1 MTSDSGVGARGL
13 RLRRGN
19 FELSIDS
26 IRADPGKLV
35 ALIGT
40 NGSGKSTLLD
50 AVGGQLPID
59 SGIVQICGRPAASLS
74 ARERARHLAAVPQE
88 FEIPF
93 AYSVREVVEF
103 GRAPYLGMLGRMRPQ
118 DRAAV
123 SAALAECDLE
133 KFVARPLG
141 DLSGGQRRRVAL
153 AVALAQDTPILLADE
168 PSAHMDIAR
177 SLWCWRLLQSR
188 ARTGRAVLAAVH
200 DLNFAA
206 AFADYIYL
214 LRDGRLLAEGPP
226 DTVFSS
232 ANLAAGFGVAANVV
246 LRDGR
251 PRLDPLEITPVIA
264 APADAGSGGAGGER
278 RGR

>member
-1 MTSDSGVGARGL
+1 MTSDGGVGARGL

-40 NGSGKSTLLD
+40 NGAGKSTLLD

-59 SGIVQICGRPAASLS
+59 SGLVQICGRSAASLS

-123 SAALAECDLE
+123 SAALAECELE
-133 KFVARPLG
+133 NFVARPLG

-153 AVALAQDTPILLADE
+153 AVALAPGHPDPAGRRTQ
-168 PSAHMDIAR
+168 
-177 SLWCWRLLQSR
+177 R
-188 ARTGRAVLAAVH
+188 AYGHSPVTVVLAT
-200 DLNFAA
+200 AA
-206 AFADYIYL
+206 IP
-214 LRDGRLLAEGPP
+214 GP
-226 DTVFSS
+226 
-232 ANLAAGFGVAANVV
+232 N
-246 LRDGR
+246 R
-251 PRLDPLEITPVIA
+251 
-264 APADAGSGGAGGER
+264 SGGAGGGARFKFRCRICRLHLLAPRWTPACR
-278 RGR
+278 RTPGYGDQHRQPGSRIRSGGKCCSPRRSTAPGSAGNHAGNCGTGECRFRRRRW